1 MKRDWIDSEIEDIEN
16 DDSLTND
23 EKSKMIREIER
34 DYRDAIYPVDHY
46 KRLWESINGKGSWG
60 KNPWVWVIKFNRI

>member
-23 EKSKMIREIER
+23 EKSKMSREIER
-34 DYRDAIYPVDHY
+34 DYRDAMREAAERAYENECEG
-46 KRLWESINGKGSWG
+46 W
-60 KNPWVWVIKFNRI
+60 